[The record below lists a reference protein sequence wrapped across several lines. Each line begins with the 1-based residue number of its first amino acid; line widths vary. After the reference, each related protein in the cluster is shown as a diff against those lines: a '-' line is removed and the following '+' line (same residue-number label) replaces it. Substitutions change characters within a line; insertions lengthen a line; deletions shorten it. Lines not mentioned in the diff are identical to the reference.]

1 MKQNGY
7 VKAVKAAFPY
17 TIPVLTGYL
26 FIGIAFGVMY
36 QEKGYNFLWAILMSI
51 LVYAGSGQY
60 LAVNFFAP
68 GVSFLQIIF
77 LEFMVNM
84 KKPLRILELGTAI
97 GYSAIIMHDA
107 AGCNPHIT
115 TIERSEEMI
124 KYAKE
129 NIKAYGLEDKITIEA
144 GDCLEV
150 LEKLEGPY
158 DLIFMDAGKG
168 HYNHFLPHC
177 LRLLKDDGII
187 IADNVLFR
195 GMVATDDLVKRRKI
209 TIVKRM
215 RTYLD
220 MVSQDENL
228 ITSVIPM
235 GDGIAITRRK
245 N

>member
-1 MKQNGY
+1 MSGITYDYMEEYIRNLIPESKGTLKELEEFAKENG
-7 VKAVKAAFPY
+7 VPIAQKE
-17 TIPVLTGYL
+17 TI
-26 FIGIAFGVMY
+26 
-36 QEKGYNFLWAILMSI
+36 K
-51 LVYAGSGQY
+51 
-60 LAVNFFAP
+60 
-68 GVSFLQIIF
+68 F

-97 GYSAIIMHDA
+97 GYSAIIMHEA
-107 AGCNPHIT
+107 AGTNPHIT

-124 KYAKE
+124 ALAKQ
-129 NIKAYGLEDKITIEA
+129 NIKNFNLEEKIIIKE
-144 GDCLEV
+144 GDCLEI
-150 LEKLEGPY
+150 LEKLQEPY

-177 LRLLKDDGII
+177 LRLLKEDGII

-215 RTYLD
+215 RKYLD
-220 MVSQDENL
+220 MVSEDENL

-235 GDGIAITRRK
+235 GDGIAITKRR
-245 N
+245 